1 MLQMF
6 VGLWEI
12 LEQDMEKKYVQ
23 KVIPRVSTERFKI
36 LTPYELRKEI
46 HRLCD
51 LCQGK
56 DIRNE
61 HIGITIQV
69 RGYRRKTA
77 YGEAAYSKKAAVVEC
92 LPLLLKHAQY
102 NNFGAPKT
110 TDAANIIG
118 YYNFKAYV
126 IIDGKKECVRLAVI
140 ARKDG
145 SFYYNVEVNTS
156 YKKGQ

>member
-1 MLQMF
+1 M
-6 VGLWEI
+6 
-12 LEQDMEKKYVQ
+12 KTKYVQ
-23 KVIPRVSTERFKI
+23 KVIPSVSTERYRK
-36 LTPYELRKEI
+36 LAPYELRKEI

-51 LCQGK
+51 LCQGQ
-56 DIRNE
+56 DIFNK

-92 LPLLLKHAQY
+92 LLQLLEYARY
-102 NNFGAPKT
+102 NNFGSRKT
-110 TDAANIIG
+110 TDPANIIG

-126 IIDGKKECVRLAVI
+126 VIDGKKESVRLAVI

-145 SFYYNVEVNTS
+145 SFYYNVEVDMGR
-156 YKKGQ
+156 KKE